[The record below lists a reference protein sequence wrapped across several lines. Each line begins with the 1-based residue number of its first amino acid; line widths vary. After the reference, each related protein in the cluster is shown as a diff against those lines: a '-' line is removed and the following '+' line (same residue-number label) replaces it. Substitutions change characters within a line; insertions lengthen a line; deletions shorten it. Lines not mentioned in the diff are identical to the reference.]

1 MKIYFLSARPC
12 ALTLNDTYFGI
23 TDTFERFA
31 EISLKDRT
39 FVRFAPEG
47 ALPIGFFLTEN
58 IRFTPPTGCEVYLLK
73 DGIAIYAYDFPPADL
88 TLRPIAQKRIG
99 ELLITVFSQ
108 GNIQLSIQSPQGF
121 FTATLPPSF
130 ASCEI
135 EFHGGLLFLKS
146 PNQLAIYTKT
156 GERVFL
162 ETVLSFT
169 ASETEFSVS
178 LPLSDLFGRIADC
191 TFSLSDAG
199 ITRTAFSLK
208 QARTLHGD
216 NTPEKVKD
224 ELLPYAFFT
233 SVLIGAN
240 CEELLCAELAPK
252 ANIIKEF
259 LGDFIAVVPT
269 QDTRVCGLVKKKSE
283 RLFEVAYFTAEVENG
298 RIFDVKG

>member
-47 ALPIGFFLTEN
+47 ALSIGFFLTEN

-88 TLRPIAQKRIG
+88 TLRPITQKRNG
-99 ELLITVFSQ
+99 ELLATVFSQ
-108 GNIQLSIQSPQGF
+108 GNVQLSLQSPQGF
-121 FTATLPPSF
+121 FTATLPPTF
-130 ASCEI
+130 AICEI

-146 PNQLAIYTKT
+146 PNHLAVYTKA

-162 ETVLSFT
+162 ESILSFT
-169 ASETEFSVS
+169 ANETEFSVS

-191 TFSLSDAG
+191 TFSLSETG

-208 QARTLHGD
+208 QARTVQGD
-216 NTPEKVKD
+216 LSPEQIKD

-240 CEELLCAELAPK
+240 CEEFLSDELAPK
-252 ANIIKEF
+252 AEKIKGF
-259 LGDFIAVVPT
+259 LGDFIAVVPM
-269 QDTRVCGLVKKKSE
+269 QDTRVCGLVKKKGE
-283 RLFEVAYFTAEVENG
+283 RIFEVAYFTVEVKNG